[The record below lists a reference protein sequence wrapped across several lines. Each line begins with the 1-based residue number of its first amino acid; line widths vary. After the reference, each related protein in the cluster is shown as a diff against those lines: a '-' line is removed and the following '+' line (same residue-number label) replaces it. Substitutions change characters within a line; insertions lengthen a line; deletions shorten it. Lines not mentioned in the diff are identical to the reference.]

1 MSVRV
6 LVFGTYDV
14 RSHPRVGILADGLR
28 RHGLD
33 VAECNVPLGLDT
45 AERVEILKHP
55 TLLPILLVRLLR
67 CWFALAR
74 QARSQPR
81 ADVVLVGYLGHFD
94 VLLAR
99 LLFRRTPIV
108 LDHLIFAAD
117 TARDRGETGGLKQ
130 ALLRLID
137 RMALRFADVI
147 VVDTEEHRELVPDK
161 HRDRAVVAAVGA
173 ADEWFEVARPA
184 DETVRKADQAR
195 QAGEVGE
202 DRLRVVFFGVFTP
215 LHGAPVIGQALA
227 ELAGESID
235 VTMIGSGQDEAE
247 TRAAARGS
255 SRVTWVDWVAADEL
269 PKVVADHDVCLGVFG
284 TTSKALNVVP
294 NKVFQGAAAGCA
306 IVTSGTSPQRRTL
319 GTAALFVPPGDSAA
333 LASALRRFAWD
344 SGYLTRMRTAA
355 AELARARFAP
365 DQIVGPLLEHLHEHL
380 HTVHNDETVT
390 KARETS

>member
-28 RHGLD
+28 RRGID

-45 AERVEILKHP
+45 AQRVEILQRP
-55 TLLPILLVRLLR
+55 SLLPLLLVRLLR
-67 CWFALAR
+67 CWVALIRAAR
-74 QARSQPR
+74 KQPS
-81 ADVVLVGYLGHFD
+81 ADAVLVGYLGHFD
-94 VLLAR
+94 VVLAR

-130 ALLRLID
+130 ALLRRID
-137 RMALRFADVI
+137 RMALRSADVI
-147 VVDTEEHRELVPDK
+147 VVDTEEHRQLVPDK
-161 HRDRAVVAAVGA
+161 YRDRVVVAAVGA
-173 ADEWFEVARPA
+173 AEEWFEVARPA
-184 DETVRKADQAR
+184 
-195 QAGEVGE
+195 GEVAE

-227 ELAGESID
+227 ELAGEAID
-235 VTMIGSGQDEAE
+235 VTMIGSGQDLAE
-247 TRAAARGS
+247 THAAARGNA
-255 SRVTWVDWVAADEL
+255 RVTWVEWVAADEL

-284 TTSKALNVVP
+284 TTPKALNVVP

-306 IVTSGTSPQRRTL
+306 IVTSGTDPQRRTL
-319 GTAALFVPPGDSAA
+319 GSAAAFVPPGDSAA
-333 LASALRRFAWD
+333 LASALRRLAWD
-344 SGYLTRMRTAA
+344 SRYLTRMRRAA

-365 DQIVGPLLEHLHEHL
+365 DQIVAPLLDHLHDHL
-380 HTVHNDETVT
+380 HPDQRNPVT
-390 KARETS
+390 KARDSS